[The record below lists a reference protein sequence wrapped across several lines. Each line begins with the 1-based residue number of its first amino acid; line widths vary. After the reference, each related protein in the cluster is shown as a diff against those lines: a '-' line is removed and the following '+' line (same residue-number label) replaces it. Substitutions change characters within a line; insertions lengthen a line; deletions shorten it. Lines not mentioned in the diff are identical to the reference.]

1 MNIHCNYYFSQRK
14 DSVPVMLYSRK
25 GRYPD
30 MLGRDTSGYEM
41 QTTTTTTTAATAAAA
56 AAAAATTTMTTT
68 TTTAAATTA
77 TTTTNLR
84 EKNQF

>member
-41 QTTTTTTTAATAAAA
+41 QTTTT
-56 AAAAATTTMTTT
+56 AATTTTTT

>member
-41 QTTTTTTTAATAAAA
+41 QTTTTAATT
-56 AAAAATTTMTTT
+56 AAATTTTTT